1 MAQRPTFKLEAS
13 RVLTVFR
20 SRLAKAPLCLRSSLL
35 NRKSFLMFLKTVD
48 YTISFKDFILLL
60 RNIASSMPRLDTDEA
75 ENVVLVTFITISL
88 YT

>member
-13 RVLTVFR
+13 RVLTIFR
-20 SRLAKAPLCLRSSLL
+20 SRLAKALLCLRSSLL

-60 RNIASSMPRLDTDEA
+60 RNVASSMPRLDTDEA
-75 ENVVLVTFITISL
+75 ENVVLITFITISL